1 MTLTERLDQLNLCR
15 QMIRIVRADAVQFIH
30 QFLRD
35 TLGLGIVHAVH
46 HPVPNCRHRSEA
58 DLLFEPID
66 QESRR
71 GPVIGGLDAATFRQT
86 LNRVVESQNR
96 AGQANAVNLSIKP
109 SLQRIASLIQREPD
123 ARRASVDRQDAW
135 VSGFHV
141 APSFFSP
148 NEASFAHV
156 DV

>member
-1 MTLTERLDQLNLCR
+1 MPCTTRCPIAVTEAKPIFSSSQS
-15 QMIRIVRADAVQFIH
+15 IRKAA
-30 QFLRD
+30 
-35 TLGLGIVHAVH
+35 
-46 HPVPNCRHRSEA
+46 
-58 DLLFEPID
+58 
-66 QESRR
+66 

-96 AGQANAVNLSIKP
+96 AGQANAVNLSRKP

-156 DV
+156 DL